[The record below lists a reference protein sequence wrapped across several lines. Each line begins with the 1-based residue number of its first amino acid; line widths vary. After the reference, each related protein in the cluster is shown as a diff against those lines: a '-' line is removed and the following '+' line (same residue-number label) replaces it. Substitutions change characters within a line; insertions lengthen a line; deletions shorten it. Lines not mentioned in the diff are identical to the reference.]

1 MVNLRKAA
9 KGQMCQIRIPR
20 LLQSQSRNLCAGALQ
35 AGGDV
40 RNSDKTT

>member
-1 MVNLRKAA
+1 MPDQN
-9 KGQMCQIRIPR
+9 PW

-40 RNSDKTT
+40 RNSDKTTRYAGGDSL

>member
-9 KGQMCQIRIPR
+9 KGQNVPDQNPW